1 MQNPLPLAHVVNVGT
16 RALVPVIGVIAFDWP
31 AASLA
36 IVYFADTMASIYAVS
51 IAACGR
57 LFWFDGQDSDSWWQR
72 AGYGVQV
79 GLTGLILVAILAI
92 PLGVS
97 LALILAQLH
106 FDWDVARHDRTLWL
120 GVAAQFSGALALL
133 IDDFRRLQ
141 ANPRVDVIIKRR
153 FGLVFLRWIV
163 VIIVGYSGLGVLGPR
178 LFGALIVAA
187 YAGATIVMELA
198 PGRMLRAFGEADLDP
213 ATAPT
218 VSAAQARRRKR

>member
-1 MQNPLPLAHVVNVGT
+1 MQNPLPLAPIVNVAA
-16 RALVPVIGVIAFDWP
+16 RALVPVLGVIAFDWP

-51 IAACGR
+51 IAAVGR
-57 LFWFDGQDSDSWWQR
+57 LFWFDGQDGDAWWQR
-72 AGYGVQV
+72 AGYGMQV
-79 GLTGLILVAILAI
+79 GLTGLILVAVVAI

-97 LALILAQLH
+97 LVLILAQLH

-141 ANPRVDVIIKRR
+141 ADPRVDLIIKRR

-163 VIIVGYSGLGVLGPR
+163 VVAIGYSGLGVLGPW
-178 LFGALIVAA
+178 LFGVLIVAT

-198 PGRMLRAFGEADLDP
+198 PGRMLRAFGAADLDP
-213 ATAPT
+213 ANAPT
-218 VSAAQARRRKR
+218 VSPAQARRRKR

>member
-1 MQNPLPLAHVVNVGT
+1 LSPAHIVNVAA

-31 AASLA
+31 AANLA
-36 IVYFADTMASIYAVS
+36 IVYFADTIASIYAVS

-57 LFWFDGQDSDSWWQR
+57 LFWFDGQDGDSWWQR
-72 AGYGVQV
+72 AMYGLQV
-79 GLTGLILVAILAI
+79 GLAGLTLVAVLAI

-97 LALILAQLH
+97 LGLILVQLQ

-141 ANPRVDVIIKRR
+141 ADPHVDVLIKRR

-163 VIIVGYSGLGVLGPR
+163 VMIVGYSGLGVLSPR
-178 LFGALIVAA
+178 LFGVVIVAT

-198 PGRMLRAFGEADLDP
+198 PGRMLRVFGAADLDP
-213 ATAPT
+213 ANAPT
-218 VSAAQARRRKR
+218 VSPTRARRRRR